1 VPHSLS
7 AFNRLLE
14 PLDGREVRRIVSLHG
29 GDHGVGSGP
38 RALTCV
44 RQLRMLLFAQV
55 AGLSSLREL
64 CEGLLARPGSLYHMG
79 LGVPRRS
86 TLADALKIEH
96 GMKRPVA
103 VFRDICA
110 SLMPQVQRT
119 VRRES
124 DALITLLDA
133 TPITIRDPRSDWAEA
148 DARTRGLKLHL
159 GFESRPE
166 ALNWLDLTSAK
177 VSDVTSARAMP
188 IEAGMTYVYDK
199 GYHDFG
205 WWHRLDAAGA
215 FFVSRL
221 KINTKRRDV
230 QADIGPLER
239 GILGD
244 NRLKIGH
251 QHPRAGATNPLFDTV
266 LREVVV
272 ERDGKAPL
280 VLITNDHSRPASE
293 IAALY
298 KERWQIE
305 LLFKWIKQNLKIK
318 RFLGR
323 SENAVKIQI
332 YVALIAW
339 LLLRLFRSR
348 MAPAGHTKSLLIRL
362 KTAILEPF
370 NLTNHAKPPPRK
382 PGTTAPSSQ
391 FALAL
396 TA

>member
-14 PLDGREVRRIVSLHG
+14 PLDGREVRRIVAAHG

-55 AGLSSLREL
+55 TGLSSLRDL
-64 CEGLLARPGSLYHMG
+64 CEGLLARPGSLYHLG

-86 TLADALKIEH
+86 TLADAM
-96 GMKRPVA
+96 MKRPVA
-103 VFRDICA
+103 VFRDICG
-110 SLMPQVQRT
+110 SLMPRVQRS

-148 DARTRGLKLHL
+148 DARTRGLKLHIGYEPRAQAL
-159 GFESRPE
+159 G
-166 ALNWLDLTSAK
+166 WLDLTSPK
-177 VSDVTSARAMP
+177 ISDVTSARGMP
-188 IEAGMTYVYDK
+188 LREGMTYVCDR
-199 GYHDFG
+199 GYLDFG
-205 WWHRLDAAGA
+205 WWHKIDAAGA

-221 KINTKRRDV
+221 KTNTKRREV
-230 QADIGPLER
+230 HPRIGPLEP

-244 NRLKIGH
+244 ASLKIGH
-251 QHPRAGATNPLFDTV
+251 QHPRAGAVNPLFGTV

-272 ERDGKAPL
+272 EREGKAPL
-280 VLITNDHSRPASE
+280 VLITNDHRRPASE

-348 MAPAGHTKSLLIRL
+348 MAPAGHAKSLLIRL

-370 NLTNHAKPPPRK
+370 NLTNHAKPPPRR
-382 PGTTAPSSQ
+382 PGTTAHSPQ

>member
-14 PLDGREVRRIVSLHG
+14 PLDGREVRRIVAAHG

-55 AGLSSLREL
+55 TGLSSLRDL

-79 LGVPRRS
+79 VGVPRRS
-86 TLADALKIEH
+86 TLADA
-96 GMKRPVA
+96 MAKRPVS

-110 SLMPQVQRT
+110 SLMPRVQRT

-133 TPITIRDPRSDWAEA
+133 TPINIRDPRSDWAEA
-148 DARTRGLKLHL
+148 DSRTRGLKLHL

-221 KINTKRRDV
+221 KTNTKRRDV
-230 QADIGPLER
+230 HPRIGPLER

-244 NRLKIGH
+244 ASLKIGH
-251 QHPRAGATNPLFDTV
+251 QHPRAGATNPLFGTV

-272 ERDGKAPL
+272 ARDGKTPL

-318 RFLGR
+318 RFFGR

-362 KTAILEPF
+362 KTAILAPF
-370 NLTNHAKPPPRK
+370 DLSNHAKPPPRK

-391 FALAL
+391 FVLAL

>member
-1 VPHSLS
+1 
-7 AFNRLLE
+7 
-14 PLDGREVRRIVSLHG
+14 
-29 GDHGVGSGP
+29 
-38 RALTCV
+38 
-44 RQLRMLLFAQV
+44 
-55 AGLSSLREL
+55 
-64 CEGLLARPGSLYHMG
+64 
-79 LGVPRRS
+79 
-86 TLADALKIEH
+86 
-96 GMKRPVA
+96 
-103 VFRDICA
+103 
-110 SLMPQVQRT
+110 
-119 VRRES
+119 
-124 DALITLLDA
+124 
-133 TPITIRDPRSDWAEA
+133 
-148 DARTRGLKLHL
+148 
-159 GFESRPE
+159 
-166 ALNWLDLTSAK
+166 
-177 VSDVTSARAMP
+177 MP

-251 QHPRAGATNPLFDTV
+251 KPVLSFAEGAPRAGTTNPLFDKV
-266 LREVVV
+266 LREIVV

-339 LLLRLFRSR
+339 LSASACSAAAWPRQATPKACLS
-348 MAPAGHTKSLLIRL
+348 AS
-362 KTAILEPF
+362 
-370 NLTNHAKPPPRK
+370 KPPFSSPSISPIMPNHPREDPAQQPLPHSSHWLSQHDQK
-382 PGTTAPSSQ
+382 IPDSSARRRENDFPRSPDCPGGPEPNLDK
-391 FALAL
+391 LAL
-396 TA
+396 IAQLNSPTE

>member
-1 VPHSLS
+1 MPHIRS

-14 PLDGREVRRIVSLHG
+14 PLDSREVRRIVLAHR

-55 AGLSSLREL
+55 TGLSSLREL

-86 TLADALKIEH
+86 TLADA
-96 GMKRPVA
+96 MMNRPVA
-103 VFRDICA
+103 VFRDICGI
-110 SLMPQVQRT
+110 LVGQTQRT
-119 VRRES
+119 VRRKS
-124 DALITLLDA
+124 DELITLLDA
-133 TPITIRDPRSDWAEA
+133 TPIPVRDLRSDWPEA
-148 DARTRGLKLHL
+148 TARTRGLKLHL
-159 GFESRPE
+159 GFEPRAD
-166 ALNWLDLTSAK
+166 ALGWVDLTSPK
-177 VSDVTSARAMP
+177 VNDVTAAHALP
-188 IEAGMTYVYDK
+188 IEAGRTYVCDK
-199 GYHDFG
+199 AYLDFG
-205 WWHRLDAAGA
+205 WWHKIGEAGA

-221 KINTKRRDV
+221 KTNTKRREV
-230 QADIGPLER
+230 EARIGPLEQ

-244 NRLKIGH
+244 NRLRIGH
-251 QHPRAGATNPLFDTV
+251 KAPRAGSANPLFDTV
-266 LREVVV
+266 LREIVVMR
-272 ERDGKAPL
+272 EGKTPL
-280 VLITNDHSRPASE
+280 VLITNDHSRHASE

-305 LLFKWIKQNLKIK
+305 LLFKWIKQNLRIK

-362 KTAILEPF
+362 KTAILQPF
-370 NLTNHAKPPPRK
+370 SLANHAKPPPRR
-382 PGTTAPSSQ
+382 PDQTAPPAQ
-391 FALAL
+391 LTLAL
-396 TA
+396 PA